1 MRNKAY
7 LLSGGLVTLVVEAA
21 SLRFLPRLLAV
32 GLMNLGTPSTIVGG
46 VGLRGIRV
54 CGGVTGDV
62 LTWDWSGPSLYVCSG
77 GREALLS
84 SIRDSM
90 VLMLWR
96 RPWHSSS

>member
-1 MRNKAY
+1 MRKKAY
-7 LLSGGLVTLVVEAA
+7 LSGGLVTFVVEAA
-21 SLRFLPRLLAV
+21 SLRFFPRLLAV

-54 CGGVTGDV
+54 CGGVTGDM
-62 LTWDWSGPSLYVCSG
+62 LTWDLLGPSLYVCSG

-84 SIRDSM
+84 SISDSM
-90 VLMLWR
+90 VLILWR